1 MIGTIKHITNLQDS
15 IYQKGTFSEFKSWYL
30 KQTAYQLDIETD
42 ITEWWNTRKLI
53 SIQFGTVGWK
63 DRQQWFLQWSALSVQ
78 ERFELKI
85 LLEDD
90 SKIKLAH
97 NGAYEY
103 IVLKFHGITIGNIY
117 DTMLAEK
124 VIMGGMDSADYTLAD
139 ISWKYLNIIM
149 DKTNQT
155 LFGDDVITDSKI
167 LYGITDVAYLDI
179 IKAAQMQKATQE
191 NLLNVIALENEV
203 LPAFC
208 DITYEGMILDK
219 EKWRENLR
227 WAEPQ
232 QQAAEAKLNEWM
244 NKNEAWLKAVELKF
258 VSSED
263 RVTINFN
270 APAQKTELLKLLF
283 PTLPGGTKPIIER
296 FMRLQGKDMSIEDR
310 LMLMDYLEK
319 RYDALQNRLIRDHR
333 DYLVSKGYL
342 IPAGVPTINWNSN
355 QQALPI
361 MQCFVPRLSG
371 LAEEER
377 DKHVHL
383 VLKDYG
389 KYKETCKLTG
399 ELGEDWIRKHVG
411 PDGRVRT
418 NFSQIKSTGRVGSRG
433 PNMQNITVKEFVGTR
448 YRNAFVAPEGMVFVS
463 GDYISQELVLI
474 ATLSQ
479 EPAWVDTLRKG
490 QDLHSVLAEV
500 VYGTKWKEA
509 ADADC
514 DYYKWAVNKE
524 GVLEQQKLK
533 CNCKKH
539 KPLRYNVKTVNF
551 MLAYGGTEF
560 KLASELEISLREA
573 KALIE
578 LYFSKLPRVKK
589 LFKFLGDFTLKNGFT
604 MTMAPFFRKR
614 WFPYWKQNLPY
625 LEAHMEEIKYNST
638 LGDIQKAGMNHPI
651 QGSSADI
658 TKLAL
663 ILIRNWIRSNGH
675 ENNIKLAMQI
685 HDSID
690 TYCRIDLVPM
700 WKLKLEELMNEAGK
714 VVVTSGL
721 LRSDVLESPCWTK

>member
-124 VIMGGMDSADYTLAD
+124 VIMGGMDSADYALAD

-270 APAQKTELLKLLF
+270 APAQKTELFKLLF

-296 FMRLQGKDMSIEDR
+296 FMRLQGKDMSIENR

-319 RYDALQNRLIRDHR
+319 KYDALQNRLIRDHR
-333 DYLVSKGYL
+333 DYLVNKGYL
-342 IPAGVPTINWNSN
+342 IPAGVPTINWNSQ

-361 MQCFVPRLSG
+361 LQCFVPRLSSLG
-371 LAEEER
+371 EDER
-377 DKHVHL
+377 KRHVHAIL
-383 VLKDYG
+383 RDYER
-389 KYKETCKLTG
+389 YKECCKLTG
-399 ELGEDWIRKHVG
+399 ELGEEWIRKHVG
-411 PDGRVRT
+411 PDGKVRT
-418 NFSQIKSTGRVGSRG
+418 NFSQIKSTGRVSSHH
-433 PNMQNITVKEFVGTR
+433 PNLQNVTVKEFVGTR
-448 YRNAFVAPEGMVFVS
+448 YRNAFVAPEGWKYVS
-463 GDYISQELVLI
+463 SDFTGQEVALIAYVSKDPVWLKAIIENKDVHSICAELVYKKRWKD
-474 ATLSQ
+474 A
-479 EPAWVDTLRKG
+479 
-490 QDLHSVLAEV
+490 AESNC
-500 VYGTKWKEA
+500 E
-509 ADADC
+509 
-514 DYYKWAVNKE
+514 YYKMVVDENGTLKPYH
-524 GVLEQQKLK
+524 QK
-533 CNCKKH
+533 CSCKKH
-539 KPLRYNVKTVNF
+539 KVLRSAIKSINF
-551 MLAYGGTEF
+551 GLAYGMTEY
-560 KLASELEISLREA
+560 KLANDAGIAVAEARQLILDYFREFP
-573 KALIE
+573 LIGRT
-578 LYFSKLPRVKK
+578 LN
-589 LFKFLGDFTLKNGFT
+589 FLGQFGLKNGYIQT
-604 MTMAPFFRKR
+604 LAPFFRKR
-614 WFPYWKQNLPY
+614 WFPYWKENLPY
-625 LEAHMEEIKYNST
+625 LDAHIQGIKFNST
-638 LGDIQKAGMNHPI
+638 LGDIERASKNQPF
-651 QGSSADI
+651 QGSGGDMAKI
-658 TKLAL
+658 AM
-663 ILIRNWIRSNGH
+663 ILVRNWIRSNGYT
-675 ENNIKLAMQI
+675 NQIKLVMQL
-685 HDSID
+685 HDQLD
-690 TYCRIDLVPM
+690 TICVDDLVDIWQP
-700 WKLKLEELMNEAGK
+700 KLGELMAEAAK
-714 VVVTSGL
+714 VIIPTGILKADTIVA
-721 LRSDVLESPCWTK
+721 PFWTK